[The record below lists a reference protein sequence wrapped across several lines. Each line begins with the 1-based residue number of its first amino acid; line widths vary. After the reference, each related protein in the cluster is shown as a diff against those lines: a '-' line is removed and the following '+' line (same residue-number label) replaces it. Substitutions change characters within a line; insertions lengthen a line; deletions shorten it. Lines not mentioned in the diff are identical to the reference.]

1 MLTLSLFH
9 SLPHLRNLKTKVCP
23 TRTSRKTTLLEPRD
37 LLFYFRR
44 TSACDIVICNGRLNV
59 QSSRVFKTRNHC
71 FLGRTRLKPLI
82 QWCGWIKLNVQFE
95 LNPLLLAEN
104 LVDEVKINMP
114 HLPSGENVSAV
125 QKKKKPFGC
134 LCRPS
139 KSPSRDG
146 FNIIDAKLY
155 PFLTVLFTDTSL
167 WLKASCGYTI
177 NVPHFQ

>member
-1 MLTLSLFH
+1 MPRRRFMSHKTSITWPRWRKNFPAVSNCICARPKTMLKLSLFH
-9 SLPHLRNLKTKVCP
+9 SLPHLRNLKTQVCP

-82 QWCGWIKLNVQFE
+82 QWCGWIQLNVQFE

-114 HLPSGENVSAV
+114 HFPSGENVSTV
-125 QKKKKPFGC
+125 QKKT
-134 LCRPS
+134 
-139 KSPSRDG
+139 
-146 FNIIDAKLY
+146 IW
-155 PFLTVLFTDTSL
+155 LFMS
-167 WLKASCGYTI
+167 SI
-177 NVPHFQ
+177 

>member
-125 QKKKKPFGC
+125 QKKKNHLAVYVFH
-134 LCRPS
+134 LRALQEM
-139 KSPSRDG
+139 G
-146 FNIIDAKLY
+146 FML
-155 PFLTVLFTDTSL
+155 LTLNCILFNGPFTDTSL